1 MSTQEFSYAFD
12 TLLNSYALKAQF
24 GDQTSIATISLD
36 EYEKSVFLTKAQE
49 EIIVNLYNGRNA
61 YGEAFETTEEMR
73 RYLETLVQ
81 TKVYSIEEKSEGT
94 GVSEDSI
101 FFVLPED
108 LAFITME
115 QIQYDDESLGCYNE
129 KTASVYPVTQDEYN
143 KIKNNPFRGPTKYK
157 AIRLDSG
164 KNKVELISK
173 YKIKK
178 YMLRYLAKPTPI
190 ILVDLPEDVSING
203 EHSRTD
209 CALNSVLH
217 NIILDRAVQLAAISK
232 GINIK

>member
-1 MSTQEFSYAFD
+1 
-12 TLLNSYALKAQF
+12 
-24 GDQTSIATISLD
+24 
-36 EYEKSVFLTKAQE
+36 
-49 EIIVNLYNGRNA
+49 
-61 YGEAFETTEEMR
+61 
-73 RYLETLVQ
+73 
-81 TKVYSIEEKSEGT
+81 
-94 GVSEDSI
+94 
-101 FFVLPED
+101 
-108 LAFITME
+108 ME

-203 EHSRTD
+203 KHSRTD

>member
-1 MSTQEFSYAFD
+1 MNTQEFSYAFD
-12 TLLNSYALKAQF
+12 TLLNSYALKSQF
-24 GDQTSIATISLD
+24 GDQTSLATISLD

-61 YGEAFETTEEMR
+61 YGESFETTEEMR

-101 FFVLPED
+101 FFILPED

-203 EHSRTD
+203 KQSRTD

>member
-24 GDQTSIATISLD
+24 GETSIATISLD

-203 EHSRTD
+203 KHSRTD

>member
-24 GDQTSIATISLD
+24 GDQTSLATISLD

-190 ILVDLPEDVSING
+190 ILVDLPKDVSING
-203 EHSRTD
+203 KQSRTD